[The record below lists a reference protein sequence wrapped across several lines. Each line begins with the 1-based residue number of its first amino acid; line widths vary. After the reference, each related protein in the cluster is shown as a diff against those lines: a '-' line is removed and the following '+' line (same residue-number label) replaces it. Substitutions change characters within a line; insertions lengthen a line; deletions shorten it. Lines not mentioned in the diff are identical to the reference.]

1 MDGIS
6 IGNNNIKV
14 ADVLPRSFEKKTKS
28 AMGLPLVGENAE
40 DSMVANGVEDGDGTK
55 GRSARTVVTPLA
67 HMPYADQLEHKKNS
81 LIQILKRLVSGALL
95 MFSLSVLLFLHIGR
109 SLLNFCNF
117 YFQSRSA
124 RKACPNGIS
133 LPEWILKSREIGDV
147 HTFVRK
153 HI

>member
-81 LIQILKRLVSGALL
+81 LMQILKRLVSGACLC
-95 MFSLSVLLFLHIGR
+95 SL
-109 SLLNFCNF
+109 
-117 YFQSRSA
+117 FQCCYSYTV
-124 RKACPNGIS
+124 
-133 LPEWILKSREIGDV
+133 EEDDV
-147 HTFVRK
+147 
-153 HI
+153 